1 MGENV
6 SGIQIQEEGLPSM
19 RAAFYKRSHL
29 VENIYIL
36 LFHFSK
42 AVFKAKNRIVLY
54 DVLHLISR
62 NCPPNFSM
70 KGRNFKNLGTS

>member
-6 SGIQIQEEGLPSM
+6 SRIQIQEGLLSM
-19 RAAFYKRSHL
+19 CAAFYKRSHL

-36 LFHFSK
+36 FFHFSK

-54 DVLHLISR
+54 DVLLDI
-62 NCPPNFSM
+62 
-70 KGRNFKNLGTS
+70 KNLPPKF

>member
-1 MGENV
+1 
-6 SGIQIQEEGLPSM
+6 M

-54 DVLHLISR
+54 DVLLDI
-62 NCPPNFSM
+62 
-70 KGRNFKNLGTS
+70 KNLPPKF

>member
-1 MGENV
+1 MATFRELMGENV
-6 SGIQIQEEGLPSM
+6 SGIQIQEEGLLSM

-54 DVLHLISR
+54 DVLLDI
-62 NCPPNFSM
+62 
-70 KGRNFKNLGTS
+70 KNLPPKF